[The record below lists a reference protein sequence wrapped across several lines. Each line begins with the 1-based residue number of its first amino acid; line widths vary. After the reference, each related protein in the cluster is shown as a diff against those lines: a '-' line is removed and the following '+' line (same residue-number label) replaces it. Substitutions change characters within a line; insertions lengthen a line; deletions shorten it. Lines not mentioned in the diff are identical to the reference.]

1 MPVYRDRRACPL
13 ARPLPVAEARM
24 RRGCRPGPVRH
35 GFGTMEVRI
44 AEYAVPSDQRIRSER
59 DMMIAYQF
67 EGSRRSKVLAQNQG
81 LNTTEPRFSH
91 RNLCRGKI
99 PVHLRPKRIIPGRMR
114 SDSMRTRPRH
124 VLIRDAPIRIGKR
137 QACLK
142 GKCRKLNQR
151 DTGRYKP
158 KSFRFPHMALQDMVL

>member
-1 MPVYRDRRACPL
+1 MHSP
-13 ARPLPVAEARM
+13 
-24 RRGCRPGPVRH
+24 
-35 GFGTMEVRI
+35 
-44 AEYAVPSDQRIRSER
+44 
-59 DMMIAYQF
+59 
-67 EGSRRSKVLAQNQG
+67 

-158 KSFRFPHMALQDMVL
+158 KSFRFPHMALQDMVR